1 MNKETAYYSAY
12 SILVVEDD
20 APLAH
25 NVLTALEL
33 EGFLADVVYDGTM
46 AVHAISDRKFDLLVL
61 DIGLPGVDGYR
72 VLAHLRETL
81 RSTIPVIFLTARSS
95 LEDKKKGFTVG
106 ADDYLTKPFALDELI
121 LRIKALLRRADNTS
135 GFLAELAHGALRM
148 SVRNQQV
155 WIGDKVIRL
164 PKKGMQILELLLRN
178 PGRLIT
184 RESLE
189 YALWRQEV
197 PNSDALRS
205 QIHLLRKTLSE
216 SGYTGIETVSGSGW
230 RLIEESTDD
239 RAKERQ

>member
-1 MNKETAYYSAY
+1 MDKETAYYSAY

-33 EGFLADVVYDGTM
+33 EGFLADVAYDGTM
-46 AVHAISDRKFDLLVL
+46 AVHAISDRKFDLLIL

-81 RSTIPVIFLTARSS
+81 RSTIPVILLTARSTM
-95 LEDKKKGFTVG
+95 EDKKTGFTVG

-135 GFLAELAHGALRM
+135 GFLSELVHGRLRM

-155 WIGDKVIRL
+155 WIGDKEIRL

-178 PGRLIT
+178 PGRLIS

-197 PNSDALRS
+197 PNSDSLRS

-216 SGYTGIETVSGSGW
+216 GGFSGIETVSGSGW
-230 RLIEESTDD
+230 RLIEESRDAW
-239 RAKERQ
+239 AKEGQ